1 MKVVL
6 TGPSGFIGRHVLRH
20 LLAAGFEVHT
30 LDIKPLPAGLAVP
43 NHHIVDLLDSG
54 QVRNLMARVRPS
66 HLLHFAWYVT
76 PGKYWTSLENVRW
89 LEASLELLQAF
100 LANGGER
107 SVMAGTCAEYDWTG
121 PGLLHEE
128 QTPLRPATL
137 YGACKSALYRLHA
150 SLSAQS
156 GASAAWGRIFHLYGP
171 FEHESRLVPS
181 VIRQLLEGRPAACT
195 HGRQI
200 RDFMHV
206 DDVARAFV
214 ELLRSPLQG
223 AVNIATGRAVAIAD
237 VAQAIAGVARRPDL
251 LLMGALPDPAGDPP
265 LLVADTDRL
274 GSLGFRPAFSL
285 EQGIRDTYEWW
296 ASRQREVG

>member
-1 MKVVL
+1 MAYTRSDPIRTRRFLRGLCRMKVVL

-150 SLSAQS
+150 SLSAQAAPAPPGDVS
-156 GASAAWGRIFHLYGP
+156 FTCTARLSTSPGWCRPSFASY
-171 FEHESRLVPS
+171 SR
-181 VIRQLLEGRPAACT
+181 
-195 HGRQI
+195 
-200 RDFMHV
+200 
-206 DDVARAFV
+206 DV
-214 ELLRSPLQG
+214 
-223 AVNIATGRAVAIAD
+223 
-237 VAQAIAGVARRPDL
+237 
-251 LLMGALPDPAGDPP
+251 P
-265 LLVADTDRL
+265 LLVRTDARFAIL
-274 GSLGFRPAFSL
+274 CTSMMSHGPLWSCCGVPYRAP
-285 EQGIRDTYEWW
+285 
-296 ASRQREVG
+296 